1 MKIYITKIFKAG
13 PDHISCVPAGAACC
27 SRKLP
32 SGTDPTL
39 RSDQG
44 RGLVFTLNMC
54 NLPRGNDELR
64 I

>member
-32 SGTDPTL
+32 TGTDPTL

-44 RGLVFTLNMC
+44 E
-54 NLPRGNDELR
+54 D
-64 I
+64 